1 MPTIAIL
8 AGQGDLPLIF
18 APRAVA
24 KGYRVVVVGLMGEVE
39 PELLQV
45 AHASYQMSLGQ
56 WQAVIDVLKKEKVES
71 VYLLGG
77 VSKRLLFGNLQFD
90 HRARELLGSLNER
103 NDNAIIEVFVNDLA
117 REGIVVRE
125 QTDLM
130 EDTMLGP
137 GVLTRL
143 QPDGQTWMDIHYG
156 WRIAKALAKLDI
168 GQTVV
173 VKDGAVLALEAI
185 DGTDATIARGGLLA
199 QGGGVVVKVAKPSQD
214 LRFDV
219 PTVGLNT
226 LEAVIRAGLRVLALE
241 AGKTLIIG
249 GDALIKRADQA
260 QISIVMVDYANTT
273 SV

>member
-77 VSKRLLFGNLQFD
+77 VSKRLLFGNIQFD

-156 WRIAKALAKLDI
+156 WRIAKTLAKLDI